1 MNFKEFNKWK
11 TDLYTPPQVDEA
23 GDVSNDRVLKFE
35 LSYGDSAEVKKETI
49 LAITLAEALYRSIY
63 TILIESCPIESEIT
77 SVSSTEDALVIKNKL
92 ISCLTFHGISIDKIN
107 ENSISFTRN
116 NVVYTITCDDYD
128 FTKVYAASIDDDI
141 IVIWEK
147 PNDRDMICNLCYN
160 MTNIA
165 INLKEINKLDNL
177 LQLNSM
183 VKNNLFTHSNFL
195 VSKFGFASITDEDM
209 NNNKFSNTFAKEVS
223 YKRALIDKLVL
234 DRHIVSE
241 QVKGLTHDFELLRGA
256 LNRYYKIR
264 RKLNKRTHDLRKFIS
279 NKISDMYPDS
289 E

>member
-35 LSYGDSAEVKKETI
+35 LSYGDAAEIKKTPI

-63 TILIESCPIESEIT
+63 TVLIENCPMETELS
-77 SVSSTEDALVIKNKL
+77 SVSSDEEALIFKNKL
-92 ISCLTFHGISIDKIN
+92 ISCLTFNGITIN
-107 ENSISFTRN
+107 EDMSNSIEFTRN
-116 NVVYTITCDDYD
+116 GVTYTITCDGYD
-128 FTKVYAASIDDDI
+128 FTKVDSALIEDDL
-141 IVIWEK
+141 IVVWEK
-147 PNDRDMICNLCYN
+147 PNDNDMICNICYN

-165 INLKEINKLDNL
+165 VNLREINKLDSL

-209 NNNKFSNTFAKEVS
+209 DKYSNTFAKEVS
-223 YKRALIDKLVL
+223 YKRALMDKLKL
-234 DRHIVSE
+234 DREIVSE
-241 QVKGLTHDFELLRGA
+241 QIKGLAHDYDLLGNA
-256 LNRYYKIR
+256 LNRYHKIR
-264 RKLNKRTHDLRKFIS
+264 RKLNRRMHDLREFVN
-279 NKISDMYPDS
+279 NKISDMYPDA